1 MDSDRTPASAA
12 PGYTARV
19 RLAGFEF
26 DRLTEADVI
35 RHIVSES
42 RSGRGGWVATPN
54 IDICQHAQ
62 RDPAARDLVR
72 GASLIVPDGMPL
84 LWAARLRGAALAER
98 VTGSSLIF
106 TLTSAATQAGLSV
119 FLLGGD
125 PGVPDL
131 AGRQLADRYPGLKLA
146 GADSPPVGFERSADE
161 MTRIRQLLSQ
171 AQPDIVYVGLGFPKQ
186 ERLITDLTATL
197 PRAWFIGCGASI
209 QFAAGTIPRAPIW
222 MQRTGLEWSFRLLK
236 EPRRLFRR
244 YLIQDAPY
252 AARLLLSAVI
262 ERSKAHPS
270 EQTPAGPGQPA
281 GR

>member
-1 MDSDRTPASAA
+1 MDSDGTPAGAT
-12 PGYTARV
+12 PVRTARV

-26 DRLTEADVI
+26 DRLTETDVI
-35 RHIVSES
+35 RYIVSES
-42 RSGRGGWVATPN
+42 REGRGGWVATPN

-72 GASLIVPDGMPL
+72 GATLIVPDGMPL
-84 LWAARLRGAALAER
+84 LWAARLRGVALAER

-106 TLTSAATQAGLSV
+106 TLTSAAAHAGLSV
-119 FLLGGD
+119 FLLGGE

-131 AGRQLADRYPGLKLA
+131 AGRELARRYPGLKVA
-146 GADSPPVGFERSADE
+146 GVDSPPVGFDRSTDE
-161 MTRIRQLLSQ
+161 MTGIRQRLSR

-186 ERLITDLTATL
+186 ERLITELTATL

-209 QFAAGTIPRAPIW
+209 QFAAGTIPRAPAW

-244 YLIQDAPY
+244 YLVRDAPY
-252 AARLLLSAVI
+252 AARLLLSAAL
-262 ERSKAHPS
+262 ERAKANPSKR
-270 EQTPAGPGQPA
+270 TPTRPA
-281 GR
+281 NRADP